1 MNELT
6 DEEINVVTVEQ
17 WADKTYPLAA
27 YRTYARA
34 IIQKDRAK
42 RQADPALLTDEQCAA
57 ILASAE
63 GARNAQADA
72 FNQWDRLGCDEK
84 LTLAGSAL
92 IAADRAQRQ
101 AGPLPDPQTLKQAH
115 EAWRLTLPRQSA
127 MDSESAA
134 FVAGFKAQRQVETY
148 DQTALELSNVMGW
161 LITALHVEHAE
172 GLPQP
177 YRDLANEAE
186 TIIAKHEAQR
196 PADPDLTIAYMSG
209 VADGK
214 AQLQVG
220 QEPVAWMTQAGN
232 VVKPLPDDNGAGYG
246 WTPLYTAPQ
255 PAQVPEG
262 WIEIRLPQD
271 GQAIEGKSA
280 IDAPVWTE
288 DYDAREPLS
297 NMRFW
302 RPAPD

>member
-1 MNELT
+1 MNEF
-6 DEEINVVTVEQ
+6 
-17 WADKTYPLAA
+17 
-27 YRTYARA
+27 
-34 IIQKDRAK
+34 
-42 RQADPALLTDEQCAA
+42 TDEQYAA

-63 GARNAQADA
+63 SAWNAQADA
-72 FNQWDRLGCDEK
+72 FNQWGSLDCDEK
-84 LTLAGSAL
+84 LRLAGSAL
-92 IAADRAQRQ
+92 ISADRAQRQ

-134 FVAGFKAQRQVETY
+134 FVAGFK
-148 DQTALELSNVMGW
+148 
-161 LITALHVEHAE
+161 
-172 GLPQP
+172 
-177 YRDLANEAE
+177 
-186 TIIAKHEAQR
+186 AQR